1 MSATC
6 FFSISPP
13 TIIMA
18 TVWPPKRRR
27 TGHKLPSMVDGSD
40 LSLDTAMYI
49 HSEERERILVPVW
62 SNGPTQANV
71 QPEAKSKPEPES
83 HQDFSQN
90 FQQAADAEIN
100 SQHQDTRNRCFYM
113 KQFVAQVDG
122 ILQAMQVREALPN
135 SRNCANC
142 SEFVGHWRCNDWSSF
157 PSPTL
162 SAWTPVRLCWTHWT
176 QPFR

>member
-1 MSATC
+1 VNLMSATC

-27 TGHKLPSMVDGSD
+27 TGHKLPPIVDGSD

-49 HSEERERILVPVW
+49 CSEGRERILVPVRLD
-62 SNGPTQANV
+62 GPTQANV
-71 QPEAKSKPEPES
+71 QPEPKS

-100 SQHQDTRNRCFYM
+100 SQHQDT
-113 KQFVAQVDG
+113 
-122 ILQAMQVREALPN
+122 
-135 SRNCANC
+135 
-142 SEFVGHWRCNDWSSF
+142 
-157 PSPTL
+157 
-162 SAWTPVRLCWTHWT
+162 
-176 QPFR
+176 